1 MKIVDAA
8 EEHLDQL
15 AELNAEVQAI
25 HVAFDPTRYLAP
37 DLHAMRQW
45 FASILG
51 QPGELLLAA
60 VDDDHVLGYARCV
73 LKDTPINPFVFPQ
86 RSLYLDQICVREA
99 RRDRGIGRA
108 LVAAVFDRAR
118 DLGANRVRLDTAYDN
133 QRAQAFFRHLGF
145 RQGHLHWDAPVPPDP
160 RS

>member
-1 MKIVDAA
+1 MNIVDAGPG
-8 EEHLDQL
+8 HLEQL

-25 HVAFDPTRYLAP
+25 HVTFDPTRYRAP
-37 DLHAMRQW
+37 DVPAMRGW

-60 VDDDHVLGYARCV
+60 LEGDQVLGYARCV
-73 LKDTPINPFVFPQ
+73 IKDTPANPFVFPQ

-99 RRDRGIGRA
+99 HRDHGIGRA

-118 DLGANRVRLDTAYDN
+118 TLGANRVRLDTAFDN
-133 QRAQAFFRHLGF
+133 HRAQAFFRHLGF
-145 RQGHLHWDAPVPPDP
+145 RQGHLHWDSPVPPDP
-160 RS
+160 DQ